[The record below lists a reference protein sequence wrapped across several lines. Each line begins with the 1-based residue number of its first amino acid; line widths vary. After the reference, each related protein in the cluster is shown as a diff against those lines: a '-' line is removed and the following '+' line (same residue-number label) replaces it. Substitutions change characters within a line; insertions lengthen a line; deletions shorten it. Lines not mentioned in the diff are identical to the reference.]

1 MVDNGLAERPAA
13 PSPPKTSWT
22 KTALLYAAGFVVV
35 AAAGF
40 FFLRWLVNEPPANP
54 STKSLA
60 AAWGEAIQTFGI
72 EPVFPPEEDLAVG
85 DVLAVIIQDN
95 DPLPVKRSD
104 AQSETLEAEPIDFRT
119 PFLKRA
125 VKLAHVDVRKELED
139 NYAMLVT
146 FPGTVTPGTV
156 TPGDKQPIGV
166 VRLFTKEVL
175 ESNLPRA
182 AFASLKSAANRNVAG
197 AIIANEQ
204 ASASYG
210 GSNQGYEEFQ
220 LSEVSTYGLPSAR
233 TLDKL
238 NKYCADQAH
247 VDDCREST
255 VRRHLQPLIGDRIF
269 TKYLDPQGKEF
280 NAVDVG
286 IVIVNR
292 VYLAR
297 SIVHRRRE
305 GRLQSG
311 GLFASWFSNAGDRTA
326 PPTTEQPPSPPPA
339 ARADQGTAEEALK
352 KRLDELE
359 KQVAKMRTGTGFSS
373 QSSASNESAFDTGR
387 LDRPVAFGYRFVRF
401 DFPKAEDEKK

>member
-1 MVDNGLAERPAA
+1 MVDSGVAEGPPAPPRP
-13 PSPPKTSWT
+13 
-22 KTALLYAAGFVVV
+22 TAWLWYVGGFVVV
-35 AAAGF
+35 ATAGF
-40 FFLRWLVNEPPANP
+40 FFLRWLAHEPPANP

-72 EPVFPPEEDLAVG
+72 EPIFPPEEDLVVG
-85 DVLAVIIQDN
+85 DVLAVILQDN

-119 PFLKRA
+119 PFLKRT
-125 VKLAHVDVRKELED
+125 VKLAHVDVREELEK
-139 NYAMLVT
+139 NYAKLST
-146 FPGTVTPGTV
+146 FPGSAAAISAAAAADGQPPPG
-156 TPGDKQPIGV
+156 GI
-166 VRLFTKEVL
+166 VRLFTKGVT

-197 AIIANEQ
+197 AIITNEQ

-233 TLDKL
+233 ALDQL
-238 NKYCADQAH
+238 NTYCEQQA
-247 VDDCREST
+247 DDCREST
-255 VRRHLQPLIGDRIF
+255 VRKHLQPLIGDRIF
-269 TKYLDPQGKEF
+269 AKYLDPQGREF

-311 GLFASWFSNAGDRTA
+311 GFFASLFSNAGERPSA
-326 PPTTEQPPSPPPA
+326 VTTEQPPPAPA
-339 ARADQGTAEEALK
+339 AGGTASQGTPEEALK

-359 KQVAKMRTGTGFSS
+359 KQVARMRTGTGFST
-373 QSSASNESAFDTGR
+373 QSSASAESAFDTGR

-401 DFPKAEDEKK
+401 EFPKADERR

>member
-1 MVDNGLAERPAA
+1 MVDSGLAETSPA
-13 PSPPKTSWT
+13 PPWSKAW
-22 KTALLYAAGFVVV
+22 LLYVAGFVVV
-35 AAAGF
+35 ATAGF

-72 EPVFPPEEDLAVG
+72 EPIFPPEEDLVVG
-85 DVLAVIIQDN
+85 DVLAVILQDN
-95 DPLPVKRSD
+95 DPHPVKRSD
-104 AQSETLEAEPIDFRT
+104 AHSETLEAESIDFRT
-119 PFLKRA
+119 PFLKRT
-125 VKLAHVDVRKELED
+125 VKLAHVDVRLELEK
-139 NYAMLVT
+139 NYAKLST
-146 FPGTVTPGTV
+146 FPGSAAASSTAAGADAKSPPG
-156 TPGDKQPIGV
+156 GV
-166 VRLFTKEVL
+166 LREFTKDVL

-197 AIIANEQ
+197 AIITNEQ

-233 TLDKL
+233 ALDQL
-238 NKYCADQAH
+238 NTYCAEQA
-247 VDDCREST
+247 DDCRKST
-255 VRRHLQPLIGDRIF
+255 VRKHLQPLIGDRIF
-269 TKYLDPQGKEF
+269 AKYLDPQGKEF

-286 IVIVNR
+286 IVIVSR

-311 GLFASWFSNAGDRTA
+311 GFFASLFSNAGERTN
-326 PPTTEQPPSPPPA
+326 TTTPEQPPPPPPVSGGTA
-339 ARADQGTAEEALK
+339 SQGTPEEALK

-359 KQVAKMRTGTGFSS
+359 KQVARMRTGTGFST
-373 QSSASNESAFDTGR
+373 QSSASAKSAFDTGR

-401 DFPKAEDEKK
+401 EFSKADEKK